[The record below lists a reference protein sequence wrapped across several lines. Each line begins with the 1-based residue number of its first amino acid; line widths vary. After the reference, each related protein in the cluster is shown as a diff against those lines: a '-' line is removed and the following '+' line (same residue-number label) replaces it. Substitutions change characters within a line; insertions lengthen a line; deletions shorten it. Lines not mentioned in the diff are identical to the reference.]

1 MSAGASLDSTPKSPS
16 TVLPQYGFG
25 PDLIFDNLLEGNP
38 YLFRVHTPRSQSTP
52 NYEGTEPYFVGG
64 KYNDEFLAAAF
75 KSPCP
80 TSAAATNG
88 ANRTYADVTRHMD
101 WTTRGESPY
110 ISTSFSFAWAIW
122 EAIRRYHV
130 NVKHNVEIAVI
141 DARAV
146 ADRSVTAAELL
157 TKATPK
163 DRHKD
168 HWKWY
173 RFAVEAQDVL
183 VWGHIPTE
191 AVLSSIPL
199 LQILSKLPTYFLY
212 PEVPDAKDTPLSR
225 ISWDYTQKKPSFR
238 QFCQSMSDRFLR
250 MPVDKRLRDTT
261 AGSVRLA
268 MCLLRPYVHKHI
280 SDDFTNATT
289 HVCEL
294 AYVIAC
300 WPSHW
305 WAREHSE
312 IRDLIRCVVHIVG
325 EEMREARRV
334 QALSDATRMQ
344 EIVGGLEQLA
354 HAYETRAR
362 LQQKTLRMLPHDH
375 EDRSEESDGS
385 STAEPHEDTW
395 DSTSTSTLA
404 TMEVKGIQT
413 DPIEEDEDEK
423 SMVSS
428 SSSTTTLNDIK
439 PEVAEL
445 HSVPPIPS
453 AYPDDIPELY
463 IPTTLETVVRTAS
476 CFLTAFCIGSIITL
490 CVLSPHRREL
500 ANHLT

>member
-16 TVLPQYGFG
+16 TILPQYGFG
-25 PDLIFDNLLEGNP
+25 PDVTFDKLLEGNP
-38 YLFRVHTPRSQSTP
+38 YLFRVHTPKASTP
-52 NYEGTEPYFVGG
+52 SHESTEPYFVGG
-64 KYNDEFLAAAF
+64 KYNDEFASAAF

-80 TSAAATNG
+80 ISSANNF
-88 ANRTYADVTRHMD
+88 ANRTYEDVIRHMD
-101 WTTRGESPY
+101 WTTRGDSPY
-110 ISTSFSFAWAIW
+110 ISTSFSFAWAVW

-130 NVKHNVEIAVI
+130 NVKHNIEIAVI

-157 TKATPK
+157 MKGTPK

-183 VWGHIPTE
+183 VWGHVPTE
-191 AVLSSIPL
+191 AVLASVPL
-199 LQILSKLPTYFLY
+199 LSILSRLPTYFLY

-268 MCLLRPYVHKHI
+268 VCLLRPYLHKHI
-280 SDDFTNATT
+280 SEDFTNATT

-300 WPSHW
+300 WPSQW

-312 IRDLIRCVVHIVG
+312 IRDLVRCVVHIVG

-334 QALSDATRMQ
+334 QALADATRMQ

-354 HAYETRAR
+354 HAYERRSR
-362 LQQKTLRMLPHDH
+362 LHHKALEMLPH
-375 EDRSEESDGS
+375 EDDVESLSEGS
-385 STAEPHEDTW
+385 STAEPHDDAWDT
-395 DSTSTSTLA
+395 TSTSTLA

-413 DPIEEDEDEK
+413 DPVDEDDREPK
-423 SMVSS
+423 AESS
-428 SSSTTTLNDIK
+428 AVTPK
-439 PEVAEL
+439 AEAAPFTMDP
-445 HSVPPIPS
+445 VIPAS
-453 AYPDDIPELY
+453 YPDDLLDFY
-463 IPTTLETVVRTAS
+463 VPTTLENVVRTAS
-476 CFLTAFCIGSIITL
+476 RFLTAFCIGSIITL

-500 ANHLT
+500 VHLT

>member
-1 MSAGASLDSTPKSPS
+1 MSAGASQDSTPKSPS
-16 TVLPQYGFG
+16 RILPQYGFG
-25 PDLIFDNLLEGNP
+25 PDLTFNKLLEGNS
-38 YLFRVHTPRSQSTP
+38 YLFRVHSPKSLPPT
-52 NYEGTEPYFVGG
+52 YEGTEPYFVGG
-64 KYNDEFLAAAF
+64 KYNDEFSSAAF

-80 TSAAATNG
+80 TASASNG
-88 ANRTYADVTRHMD
+88 ANRTYEDVIRHMD
-101 WTTRGESPY
+101 WTTRSESPY

-130 NVKHNVEIAVI
+130 NVKHDIEIAVI

-157 TKATPK
+157 MKGTPK

-191 AVLSSIPL
+191 AVISSIPL
-199 LQILSKLPTYFLY
+199 LQILSRLPTYFLY
-212 PEVPDAKDTPLSR
+212 PEIPDNKDSPLSR
-225 ISWDYTQKKPSFR
+225 ISWDYTRKKPSFR

-268 MCLLRPYVHKHI
+268 LCLLRPYVHKHI
-280 SDDFTNATT
+280 SDDFTAATT

-300 WPSHW
+300 WPSQW

-312 IRDLIRCVVHIVG
+312 IRDLVRCVVHIVG

-334 QALSDATRMQ
+334 QALADATRMQ

-354 HAYETRAR
+354 HAYEARAR
-362 LQQKTLRMLPHDH
+362 FQQKALRMLPPSTEQSVDS
-375 EDRSEESDGS
+375 DVSSDGS
-385 STAEPHEDTW
+385 STAEPHDDAWDT
-395 DSTSTSTLA
+395 TSTSTLA
-404 TMEVKGIQT
+404 TMEAKGIQT
-413 DPIEEDEDEK
+413 DPTEKEEPKPE
-423 SMVSS
+423 SSS
-428 SSSTTTLNDIK
+428 SSSTPK
-439 PEVAEL
+439 PEPVQVEKAERTL
-445 HSVPPIPS
+445 PA
-453 AYPDDIPELY
+453 AYPDDLHEIY
-463 IPTTLETVVRTAS
+463 TPTALETVVRTAS

>member
-1 MSAGASLDSTPKSPS
+1 MSAGASDDATPKSPS
-16 TVLPQYGFG
+16 TILPQYGFG
-25 PDLIFDNLLEGNP
+25 PDLSFDKLLEGNR
-38 YLFRVHTPRSQSTP
+38 YLFRVHSPKLHPPT
-52 NYEGTEPYFVGG
+52 YEGTEPYFIGG
-64 KYNDEFLAAAF
+64 KYSDEFTSAAF

-80 TSAAATNG
+80 TSASAVNG
-88 ANRTYADVTRHMD
+88 ANRMYEDVIRHMD
-101 WTTRGESPY
+101 WTTRADSPY

-130 NVKHNVEIAVI
+130 NVKHDIEIAVI

-157 TKATPK
+157 MKGTPK
-163 DRHKD
+163 ERHKD

-191 AVLSSIPL
+191 AVISSIPL

-212 PEVPDAKDTPLSR
+212 PEISNTKDSPLSR
-225 ISWDYTQKKPSFR
+225 ISWDYTRKKPSFR

-268 MCLLRPYVHKHI
+268 LCLLRPYVHKHI
-280 SDDFTNATT
+280 SDDFTTATT

-294 AYVIAC
+294 AFVIAC
-300 WPSHW
+300 WPSQW
-305 WAREHSE
+305 WAREHTE
-312 IRDLIRCVVHIVG
+312 IRDLVRCVVHIVG

-334 QALSDATRMQ
+334 QALADATRMQ

-354 HAYETRAR
+354 HAYEARAR
-362 LQQKTLRMLPHDH
+362 FRDKALQMLPPST
-375 EDRSEESDGS
+375 EDSADSESSSGS
-385 STAEPHEDTW
+385 STAEPHEDAW
-395 DSTSTSTLA
+395 DTTSTSTLA
-404 TMEVKGIQT
+404 TMEAKGIQT
-413 DPIEEDEDEK
+413 DPTDEEEPKAE
-423 SMVSS
+423 SS
-428 SSSTTTLNDIK
+428 LTTPTQS
-439 PEVAEL
+439 PTP
-445 HSVPPIPS
+445 VPKAGQSLP
-453 AYPDDIPELY
+453 ATYPDEVPEIY
-463 IPTTLETVVRTAS
+463 VPTTLETVVRTAS

-490 CVLSPHRREL
+490 CILSPHRREL
-500 ANHLT
+500 AHHLT